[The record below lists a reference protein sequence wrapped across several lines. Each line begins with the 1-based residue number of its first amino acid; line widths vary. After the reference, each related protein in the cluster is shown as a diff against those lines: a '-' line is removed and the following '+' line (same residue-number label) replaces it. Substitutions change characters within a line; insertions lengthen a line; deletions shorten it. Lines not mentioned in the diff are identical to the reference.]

1 MTAGDERRHPDGP
14 PDGRSPAQRD
24 RDRILYTSALRRL
37 AETTQV
43 MPARAGHVYH
53 NRLTHTLEVAQLAR
67 RIAERAGREDPD
79 VPAPDPD
86 ACEAAAWA
94 HDLGHPPYGHT
105 GEAALDAA
113 LRSRWPEGDGY
124 EGNAQTFRIV
134 TRLAVRSSLH
144 PGLNLTRRTLAAT
157 LKYPWLRGGRPGHK
171 FGAYRTEEADFH
183 WAVQGNEEP
192 SVEAQVVDAADD
204 VAYSVHDLFD
214 FTRAGLIPL
223 HLLRHSDQE
232 AESLLAATAAAN
244 PDIPQEAI
252 ERARRNHLARYP
264 LDAPFD
270 GSMAH
275 RAALRSYTSS
285 LIAALVRRGMRLG
298 SSGLVR
304 DEEASAALA
313 LFQQAT
319 VHYVLE
325 DPAIAPAKARQRQV
339 IETLVA
345 WYADGSRLPVAAREQ
360 LEEGQ
365 PIDRAV
371 ADAVASLTE
380 AEADQAA
387 LEAGGILPS
396 P

>member
-1 MTAGDERRHPDGP
+1 
-14 PDGRSPAQRD
+14 
-24 RDRILYTSALRRL
+24 
-37 AETTQV
+37 
-43 MPARAGHVYH
+43 
-53 NRLTHTLEVAQLAR
+53 
-67 RIAERAGREDPD
+67 
-79 VPAPDPD
+79 
-86 ACEAAAWA
+86 
-94 HDLGHPPYGHT
+94 
-105 GEAALDAA
+105 
-113 LRSRWPEGDGY
+113 
-124 EGNAQTFRIV
+124 
-134 TRLAVRSSLH
+134 
-144 PGLNLTRRTLAAT
+144 
-157 LKYPWLRGGRPGHK
+157 
-171 FGAYRTEEADFH
+171 
-183 WAVQGNEEP
+183 
-192 SVEAQVVDAADD
+192 
-204 VAYSVHDLFD
+204 
-214 FTRAGLIPL
+214 
-223 HLLRHSDQE
+223 
-232 AESLLAATAAAN
+232 
-244 PDIPQEAI
+244 
-252 ERARRNHLARYP
+252 
-264 LDAPFD
+264 
-270 GSMAH
+270 MAH